1 MTILLALALA
11 TLGQTSSPAQDVYE
25 TFLQD
30 KLVGTETATR
40 TAGEKEGKLSS
51 RVELSIGGKGLVFT
65 QEATL
70 DATARRIVD
79 YSCEIVAPQGP
90 MRVRAKLGATGWTV
104 DAGPPDA
111 AEPTTK
117 QTFPASATTVVVD
130 NNLPSHFDLLC
141 RDLVA
146 AGSAEASYTTLVP
159 QVLAS
164 VPLTA
169 KRGAEG
175 RGTLDG
181 KPLESVAYRLE
192 VANLLLELECRKTDG
207 ALLSANVPV
216 QSVRYRRKGYEPGAV
231 SASTSASDPRE
242 KSVVVKGPV
251 ADLAATLTVP
261 GSAKPVPAVLMLS
274 GSGPNDRDE
283 TVGPNKPFRDLA
295 RGLADHGVATLRFDK
310 RTVTVKDASKVST
323 IRDEYVVD
331 ALEALALL
339 RAAPG
344 VDAKRIFVLGHSLG
358 TIAAPLVAKEAG
370 DVRGLVL
377 LAGPARPADALLR
390 DQVTFQ
396 MKAAGQDAAS
406 IAAQVAEVDKE
417 FAQLRNDPE
426 LSSSI
431 LGAPAGYW
439 RDLFR
444 FDLATL
450 VAESTLPALLIQ
462 GEKDVQVSK
471 TLDFD
476 ALRAK
481 LGEGNGRFTY
491 RSFPELNHL
500 LIPVTGEAT
509 GKEYGIAGKVD
520 PAVSEAIAVWISA
533 RP

>member
-1 MTILLALALA
+1 
-11 TLGQTSSPAQDVYE
+11 
-25 TFLQD
+25 
-30 KLVGTETATR
+30 
-40 TAGEKEGKLSS
+40 
-51 RVELSIGGKGLVFT
+51 
-65 QEATL
+65 
-70 DATARRIVD
+70 
-79 YSCEIVAPQGP
+79 
-90 MRVRAKLGATGWTV
+90 
-104 DAGPPDA
+104 
-111 AEPTTK
+111 
-117 QTFPASATTVVVD
+117 
-130 NNLPSHFDLLC
+130 
-141 RDLVA
+141 VA
-146 AGSAEASYTTLVP
+146 AGSAEASYITLVP
-159 QVLAS
+159 QVLSS

-169 KRGAEG
+169 TRGAGG

-181 KPLESVAYRLE
+181 KPVESVSYRLE

-207 ALLSANVPV
+207 ALLTASVPV
-216 QSVRYRRKGYEPGAV
+216 QSVRYRRKGYVPAAA
-231 SASTSASDPRE
+231 SASTSDPRE

-251 ADLAATLTVP
+251 GDLEATLTVP
-261 GSAKPVPAVLMLS
+261 ASAKPVPAVLMLS

-295 RGLADHGVATLRFDK
+295 RGLADHGVASLRFDK
-310 RTVTVKDASKVST
+310 RTVTVKDATKAST

-331 ALEALALL
+331 GLEALALL
-339 RAAPG
+339 RTAPG

-358 TIAAPLVAKEAG
+358 TIAAPLVAKEAS

-377 LAGPARPADALLR
+377 LAGPARAADALLR

-396 MKAAGQDAAS
+396 MKAAAQDAAS
-406 IAAQVAEVDKE
+406 IAAQVAEVDKA
-417 FAQLRNDPE
+417 FAQLRSDPD

-444 FDLATL
+444 LDLATL
-450 VAESTLPALLIQ
+450 VAASTLPALVIQ

-500 LIPVTGEAT
+500 LIPVSGEAT
-509 GKEYGIAGKVD
+509 GKEYGIAGTVD